1 MNIKVLLAVS
11 LILVV
16 TATMGHSG
24 KTATDG
30 CHYCRTN
37 CLQRGV
43 LEGVRHCHDASVKK
57 AGVEQ
62 KIAGHAE
69 IIDGDSIR
77 IATQSIRLLGIDAPE
92 LKQHCE
98 VNNSVEPCGQHAHK
112 KLSELI
118 GGHLVYCLW
127 SETDR
132 YGRLL
137 GTCYIREKNINAE
150 MVKLGM
156 ALAYRRYSDQYIEEE
171 QQARDA
177 AIGLW
182 GGSFIE
188 PWKWRK
194 EKRSK

>member
-1 MNIKVLLAVS
+1 MNINVLLALS

-16 TATMGHSG
+16 TATMGHNG
-24 KTATDG
+24 KTDAYG
-30 CHYCRTN
+30 CHDCRTN
-37 CLQRGV
+37 CLQWGV
-43 LEGVRHCHDASVKK
+43 SEGVRHCHDSFDKK
-57 AGVEQ
+57 TGVEQ
-62 KIAGHAE
+62 KIVGHAE

-77 IATQSIRLLGIDAPE
+77 IGTQSIRLSGIDAPE

-98 VNNSVEPCGQHAHK
+98 VNNSVEPCGEHSRK
-112 KLSELI
+112 KLLELI
-118 GGHLVYCLW
+118 GGHSVYCLW

-132 YGRLL
+132 YGRML
-137 GTCYIREKNINAE
+137 GTCYVREKNMNAE

-171 QQARDA
+171 EQARDA

-182 GGSFIE
+182 GGEFIE

-194 EKRSK
+194 KKRPK